1 MSESLHASPPA
12 TPSGSGI
19 SRRLE
24 AVAAQGTPAERSIA
38 NYMLSNLASLPFET
52 SASLAAKLDLSE
64 TTIGRFCRGLGFRH
78 FKDLK
83 NNLRDD
89 LGDSP
94 WLIGHRLQDFF
105 ARRSSGPLN
114 YARSLERS
122 IAAQVQ
128 VYEMTAS
135 PSWQPVVQ
143 RLARRDAVLVA
154 GFQTERGIAAYMAHL
169 LQYIRPG
176 VHVVD
181 NAGGHY
187 GDVLLSPPEK
197 TTLIAFDAR
206 RYSRHCRMLC
216 GKARAAGI
224 PVTLVTDTYCDWAEA
239 HADEVFRVPT
249 DMDLFWEATA
259 PMVVLAHLMI
269 NEVFA
274 SLGAEAEDRLD
285 RIAALNNEFVG
296 YTSSSNRPI
305 ATLAGMPP
313 PDGADADERVVGPHK
328 GKTA

>member
-1 MSESLHASPPA
+1 M
-12 TPSGSGI
+12 
-19 SRRLE
+19 
-24 AVAAQGTPAERSIA
+24 QGTPAERSIA

-52 SASLAAKLDLSE
+52 SASLATKLDLSE

-94 WLIGHRLQDFF
+94 WLIGHRLQDFLS
-105 ARRSSGPLN
+105 RRASGALD

-128 VYEMTAS
+128 VYELTGS
-135 PSWQPVVQ
+135 PHWQPVVQ
-143 RLARRDAVLVA
+143 RLARCETVLVA
-154 GFQTERGIAAYMAHL
+154 GFQTERGVAAYMAHL

-181 NAGGHY
+181 NAAGHY

-206 RYSRHCRMLC
+206 RYSRHCQLLC
-216 GKARAAGI
+216 GKAKSAGI
-224 PVTLVTDTYCDWAEA
+224 PVTLLTDVYCDWAET
-239 HADEVFRVPT
+239 HANEVFRVAT
-249 DMDLFWEATA
+249 DMDLFWESTA

-269 NEVFA
+269 NEVFVR
-274 SLGAEAEDRLD
+274 LGEAAEQRLE
-285 RIAALNNEFVG
+285 RIAALNNEFIG
-296 YTSSSNRPI
+296 YTSGAGRPI
-305 ATLAGMPP
+305 ATLGGVPSP
-313 PDGADADERVVGPHK
+313 GGARADDTILPSQK
-328 GKTA
+328 GKSA